1 MHFFDLRVPLG
12 WLFLILGGLL
22 IVSGLKAP
30 ATSDG
35 ISLGINIDLI
45 WGSTLLAFAII
56 CLWFARR
63 HARNRAVTAT
73 PVPGMKESRR

>member
-30 ATSDG
+30 TTSDG
-35 ISLGINIDLI
+35 VSLAINIDLI
-45 WGSTLLAFAII
+45 WGTALMAFAII

-63 HARNRAVTAT
+63 HARKRAVAAM
-73 PVPGMKESRR
+73 PVPGKKE

>member
-12 WLFLILGGLL
+12 WLFLIVGGLL
-22 IVSGLKAP
+22 IVSGLQAP

-35 ISLGINIDLI
+35 VSLAINIDLI
-45 WGSTLLAFAII
+45 WGTVLLAVAII

-63 HARNRAVTAT
+63 HKRRHLAGEARRI
-73 PVPGMKESRR
+73 EQSQH

>member
-22 IVSGLKAP
+22 IVSGLTAP
-30 ATSDG
+30 VTSEG

-45 WGSTLLAFAII
+45 WGVVLLVFAIA

-63 HARNRAVTAT
+63 HARKRALGDASAD
-73 PVPGMKESRR
+73 PSRH

>member
-12 WLFLILGGLL
+12 WLFLVLGGLL
-22 IVSGLKAP
+22 VVNGFQAP

-35 ISLGINIDLI
+35 VSLGINIDLI
-45 WGSTLLAFAII
+45 WGLVLLVFAIV

-63 HARNRAVTAT
+63 HARKRSMRA
-73 PVPGMKESRR
+73 

>member
-12 WLFLILGGLL
+12 WLFLIVGGLL
-22 IVSGLKAP
+22 VVSGLKAP

-35 ISLGINIDLI
+35 VSLGINIDLI
-45 WGSTLLAFAII
+45 WGTVLLTFAII

-63 HARNRAVTAT
+63 ARRRTAAA
-73 PVPGMKESRR
+73 PAAGKKESRH

>member
-22 IVSGLKAP
+22 IVNGLEAP

-35 ISLGINIDLI
+35 VSLGINIDLI
-45 WGSTLLAFAII
+45 WGAVLLVFATV
-56 CLWFARR
+56 CLWFARKY
-63 HARNRAVTAT
+63 ARNRRSGKASTA
-73 PVPGMKESRR
+73 EASRH

>member
-22 IVSGLKAP
+22 IVSGFTAP
-30 ATSDG
+30 VTSDG
-35 ISLGINIDLI
+35 VSLGVNIDII
-45 WGSTLLAFAII
+45 WGTVLLAFAII

-63 HARNRAVTAT
+63 HARKRALAAARI
-73 PVPGMKESRR
+73 PEMKESRR

>member
-35 ISLGINIDLI
+35 VSLGINIDLI
-45 WGSTLLAFAII
+45 WGTVLLAFAII

-63 HARNRAVTAT
+63 HARERAVAAAR
-73 PVPGMKESRR
+73 VPETKESRH

>member
-22 IVSGLKAP
+22 IVNGLEVP

-35 ISLGINIDLI
+35 VSLGINIDLI
-45 WGSTLLAFAII
+45 WGVVLLVSAIV

-63 HARNRAVTAT
+63 FARKRGPGKAPAVEA
-73 PVPGMKESRR
+73 SRH

>member
-22 IVSGLKAP
+22 IVSGFKAP

-35 ISLGINIDLI
+35 VSLGINIDLI
-45 WGSTLLAFAII
+45 WGVVLVGFALI
-56 CLWFARR
+56 CLGFARR
-63 HARNRAVTAT
+63 YARKRGSEKASAAE
-73 PVPGMKESRR
+73 PSGH